1 MSSTYN
7 KTFNNTSSGNFMK
20 EYSSDQ
26 IANWKKSGTQMGKS
40 WEEIENL
47 ILGLVRRGVPTLS
60 ELTDLYQEEKALK
73 VKAMALNNQAFA
85 TRVIHSL
92 MRNND
97 PVVKDLIPEDT
108 LKAIAKDI
116 KSNS

>member
-1 MSSTYN
+1 MSSTYT
-7 KTFNNTSSGNFMK
+7 KTFNNTSSGKFKK

-40 WEEIENL
+40 WKHIRNL
-47 ILGLVRRGVPTLS
+47 ILGLVHTGVPSLS
-60 ELTDLYQEEKALK
+60 ELDDLYQEEKALK
-73 VKAMALNNQAFA
+73 VKAMDLNDTAFA

-92 MRNND
+92 MRTND
-97 PVVKDLIPEDT
+97 PVVKELIPEDT
-108 LKAIAKDI
+108 LKSIAKDM

>member
-1 MSSTYN
+1 MEPKWASL
-7 KTFNNTSSGNFMK
+7 GNISEILSLDQFIR
-20 EYSSDQ
+20 EYH
-26 IANWKKSGTQMGKS
+26 
-40 WEEIENL
+40 L
-47 ILGLVRRGVPTLS
+47 PTLS

-85 TRVIHSL
+85 TRVVHSL

-97 PVVKDLIPEDT
+97 PVVKELIPEDT
-108 LKAIAKDI
+108 LKAIAKDM